1 VEKENK
7 GLLITLVVLVVLSLI
22 ASFALNVGVNS
33 KVSDS
38 NDKLAEL
45 EKSMAIE
52 NNAVSAEEVQGIV
65 NTAIASIKPTEVSS
79 EGEVIVDVPD
89 SSKVDKLCELTDGC
103 EYYTI
108 KGTDKELA
116 INLVKSNVP
125 SGKDFIR
132 AFSNLVSI
140 DKKYLVVDSVN
151 LKDSKVIALTKSD
164 KKDENFKVQLFYK
177 IKYSDVDEEDTE
189 TIYVVVTSLLDEGD
203 YDSLSVEKV
212 ERTFEFE

>member
-1 VEKENK
+1 MEKENK
-7 GLLITLVVLVVLSLI
+7 GLLIALVVLVVLSLI
-22 ASFALNVGVNS
+22 ASFALNAGINS
-33 KVSDS
+33 KLS
-38 NDKLAEL
+38 NNEDKLAEL

-52 NNAVSAEEVQGIV
+52 NNAVSAEEVQDIV
-65 NTAIASIKPTEVSS
+65 DTAIASIKPTEVQS
-79 EGEVIVDVPD
+79 GEVVVDVPD

-116 INLVKSNVP
+116 VNLVKSNVP

-140 DKKYLVVDSVN
+140 DKKYLVVDSVG

-177 IKYSDVDEEDTE
+177 IKYSDVDEDDSE
-189 TIYVVVTSLLDEGD
+189 TIYVVLTSVLDEGD
-203 YDSLSVEKV
+203 YDSLSIEKV
-212 ERTFEFE
+212 ERTFEFN

>member
-1 VEKENK
+1 MEKENK

-22 ASFALNVGVNS
+22 ASFALNAGINS
-33 KVSDS
+33 KLSD
-38 NDKLAEL
+38 NDDKLAEL

-65 NTAIASIKPTEVSS
+65 NTAIASIKPTEVQS
-79 EGEVIVDVPD
+79 GEVVVDVPD

-140 DKKYLVVDSVN
+140 DKKYLVVDSVD

-177 IKYSDVDEEDTE
+177 IKYSDVDEDDSE
-189 TIYVVVTSLLDEGD
+189 TIYVVLTSVLDEGD
-203 YDSLSVEKV
+203 YDSLSIEKV
-212 ERTFEFE
+212 ERTFEFN